1 MSVARGGGGK
11 VRAGRPARPRSIRTV
26 PGDGPSCGM
35 VGRSD
40 AFDDDEVV
48 KDRVDE
54 QTCVRPTLHHSAL
67 SLSEGRDPNLTLRE
81 PRLPALR
88 L

>member
-1 MSVARGGGGK
+1 MCAEAAERSAPADPPVPVPSVTSQGMA
-11 VRAGRPARPRSIRTV
+11 PAV
-26 PGDGPSCGM
+26 
-35 VGRSD
+35 VGHSD

-54 QTCVRPTLHHSAL
+54 QTCCGPTLHHSAFI
-67 SLSEGRDPNLTLRE
+67 LSEGRDPYLTLRE

>member
-1 MSVARGGGGK
+1 
-11 VRAGRPARPRSIRTV
+11 
-26 PGDGPSCGM
+26 M
-35 VGRSD
+35 VGHSD

-54 QTCVRPTLHHSAL
+54 QTCCGPTLHHSAFI
-67 SLSEGRDPNLTLRE
+67 LSEGRDPYLTLRE